1 MLRKTM
7 MTSHFNSMISTTL
20 KKYLILLSGLVA
32 CIGLSAQEKEVEVG
46 MKCIVE
52 TAIIDSVDCSNEYF
66 IKDVY
71 VDYCV
76 YTDDITL
83 SIYGDVPKV
92 TGNITPTDSAIE
104 TEIDGIAYTLYK
116 FIWNTTDERYKGSE
130 VTYAFSW
137 YNTPHRFELELKTT
151 QGITEV
157 YKGRLYTGYGT
168 SVENQQ
174 DSGETE

>member
-1 MLRKTM
+1 M

-20 KKYLILLSGLVA
+20 KKYLILLFSLVA
-32 CIGLSAQEKEVEVG
+32 SIGVSAQEKEVEVG

-104 TEIDGIAYTLYK
+104 TEIDVTPLREQAPVMPVPAQKTPDHPVRRIMSLVIRLGLSLGESFSLTL
-116 FIWNTTDERYKGSE
+116 R
-130 VTYAFSW
+130 
-137 YNTPHRFELELKTT
+137 H
-151 QGITEV
+151 
-157 YKGRLYTGYGT
+157 GRSYMAT
-168 SVENQQ
+168 
-174 DSGETE
+174 

>member
-1 MLRKTM
+1 

-20 KKYLILLSGLVA
+20 KKYLILLFSLVA
-32 CIGLSAQEKEVEVG
+32 SIGVSAQEKEVEVG

-137 YNTPHRFELELKTT
+137 YNTPHRFELEIKTT
-151 QGITEV
+151 QGIIEV

>member
-1 MLRKTM
+1 M
-7 MTSHFNSMISTTL
+7 
-20 KKYLILLSGLVA
+20 KKYLILLSGLIA

-83 SIYGDVPKV
+83 SIYGDVSKV

-104 TEIDGIAYTLYK
+104 TEIDG
-116 FIWNTTDERYKGSE
+116 
-130 VTYAFSW
+130 
-137 YNTPHRFELELKTT
+137 
-151 QGITEV
+151 
-157 YKGRLYTGYGT
+157 
-168 SVENQQ
+168 
-174 DSGETE
+174 

>member
-1 MLRKTM
+1 MKNVIIVIHMLRKTM

-20 KKYLILLSGLVA
+20 KKYLILLFSLVA
-32 CIGLSAQEKEVEVG
+32 SIGVSAQEKEVEVG

-66 IKDVY
+66 IKDIY

-104 TEIDGIAYTLYK
+104 TEIDKKDGQNPAHHVPPCKIA
-116 FIWNTTDERYKGSE
+116 RG
-130 VTYAFSW
+130 A
-137 YNTPHRFELELKTT
+137 
-151 QGITEV
+151 G
-157 YKGRLYTGYGT
+157 TGKKSRRGLIPT
-168 SVENQQ
+168 RQNAI
-174 DSGETE
+174 

>member
-1 MLRKTM
+1 M
-7 MTSHFNSMISTTL
+7 
-20 KKYLILLSGLVA
+20 KKYLILMYGLVA
-32 CIGLSAQEKEVEVG
+32 SIGLSAQEKEVEVG

-130 VTYAFSW
+130 DNRS
-137 YNTPHRFELELKTT
+137 L
-151 QGITEV
+151 
-157 YKGRLYTGYGT
+157 
-168 SVENQQ
+168 
-174 DSGETE
+174 

>member
-1 MLRKTM
+1 MQ
-7 MTSHFNSMISTTL
+7 
-20 KKYLILLSGLVA
+20 KYLILLSGLVA
-32 CIGLSAQEKEVEVG
+32 SIGLSAQENDVEVG

-52 TAIIDSVDCSNEYF
+52 QAIIDSVDCSNEYF

-116 FIWNTTDERYKGSE
+116 FIWNTTDERYNGSE
-130 VTYAFSW
+130 VIYAFSW
-137 YNTPHRFELELKTT
+137 YDTPHRFELEIKTT
-151 QGITEV
+151 QGIMET

-168 SVENQQ
+168 FVENQH
-174 DSGETE
+174 DLTEVE

>member
-7 MTSHFNSMISTTL
+7 MTSHFNSIS
-20 KKYLILLSGLVA
+20 LVA
-32 CIGLSAQEKEVEVG
+32 SIGVSAQEKEVEVG

-104 TEIDGIAYTLYK
+104 TEIDG
-116 FIWNTTDERYKGSE
+116 
-130 VTYAFSW
+130 
-137 YNTPHRFELELKTT
+137 
-151 QGITEV
+151 
-157 YKGRLYTGYGT
+157 
-168 SVENQQ
+168 
-174 DSGETE
+174 